1 MSKTE
6 ARIVISKDGPYF
18 VSGDVPLSKQS
29 IVTDDAAGSQ
39 AWQESAPFES
49 LANYALCRCGYSMSS
64 PFCDGAHAR
73 IGFDGTESASREPY
87 FKEARVIDGP
97 MMALMDL
104 ESLCSFARFCDP
116 NGQVWNQVS
125 QSDDRTAQENFLRQ
139 VGNCPGGRLV
149 AWDNQT
155 KKPIEPELPVSI
167 GLIEDPAQACSGPIW
182 LRGGIPV
189 VSADGFEYEVRNR
202 VTLCRCG
209 QSQNKP
215 FCDGAHVRVKFRGT
229 YSPDENRQIE

>member
-1 MSKTE
+1 MSKTQ

-18 VSGDVPLSKQS
+18 VSGDVPLSKQT
-29 IVTDDAAGSQ
+29 IMTDEAAGSE
-39 AWQESAPFES
+39 AWQESAPFKPQ
-49 LANYALCRCGYSMSS
+49 ATYALCRCGHSKSS
-64 PFCDGAHAR
+64 PFCDGSHAR
-73 IGFDGTESASREPY
+73 IGFNGTESASREPY
-87 FKEARVIDGP
+87 LKDARTIEGP
-97 MMALMDL
+97 MMVLTDL
-104 ESLCSFARFCDP
+104 ETLCAFARFCDP
-116 NGQVWNQVS
+116 NGQVWNQVG
-125 QSDDRTAQENFLRQ
+125 QSDDATVRENFIRQ

-149 AWDNQT
+149 AWDKET

-215 FCDGAHVRVKFRGT
+215 FCDGTHAQVKFRST
-229 YSPDENRQIE
+229 